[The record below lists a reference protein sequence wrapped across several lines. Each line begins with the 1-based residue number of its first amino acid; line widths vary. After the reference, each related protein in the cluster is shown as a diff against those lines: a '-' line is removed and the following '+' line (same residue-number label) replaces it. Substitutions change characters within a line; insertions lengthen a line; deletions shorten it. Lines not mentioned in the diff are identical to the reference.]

1 MADSKP
7 TVKVTLKNEQYELT
21 LDSLTGR
28 ERLEA
33 KRLLEV
39 PEFHTSM
46 LIGDE
51 IGVMVLAY
59 LAAKRVTPSLSFDAV
74 LDLTGS
80 EITIDFSAFD
90 APDGDEH
97 GPFDGS
103 ATKASRAKTSS
114 AKASSEA

>member
-1 MADSKP
+1 MANSKP
-7 TVKVTLKNEQYELT
+7 TVKVTLKNEQYEIA

-39 PEFHTSM
+39 DEFHTAR

-80 EITIDFSAFD
+80 EITVDFSDFTD
-90 APDGDEH
+90 EDGDETA
-97 GPFDGS
+97 PFEGS